1 MNIINMPIRLVSKEY
16 DRLVVKYHLQ
26 SDIET
31 GGVIWNIE
39 KIWLKH
45 PDERVAFETKLRL
58 GVR

>member
-26 SDIET
+26 SD
-31 GGVIWNIE
+31 GVIWNIE
-39 KIWLKH
+39 KIWLEY

-58 GVR
+58 GVK